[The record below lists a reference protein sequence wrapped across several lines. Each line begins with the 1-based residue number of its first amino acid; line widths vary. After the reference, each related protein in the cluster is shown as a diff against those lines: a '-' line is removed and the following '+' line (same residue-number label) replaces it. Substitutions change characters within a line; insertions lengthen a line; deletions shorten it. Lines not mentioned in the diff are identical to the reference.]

1 MISLV
6 VASRNQK
13 KVNELQ
19 AILSGMP
26 LKAISLAELSGAPE
40 VIEDGS
46 TFEENAAKKAV
57 AIARWSGKL
66 ALADDSGLCVDAL
79 NGAPG
84 IYSARFAGESQDD
97 KKNCVKLLQ
106 EMDKISDDKRGAAFA
121 CVVVIAA
128 PDGRVIGTVRGEYR
142 GWIAREAKG
151 TFGFGYDPVF
161 IDPQSGK
168 HFAELLPAAK
178 NKISH
183 RARALEKAKKI
194 LAAYVSGLPAGSL

>member
-1 MISLV
+1 MIPLV

-19 AILSGMP
+19 AILSGTAI
-26 LKAISLAELSGAPE
+26 KAISVAELPGAPE

-84 IYSARFAGESQDD
+84 VYSARFAGESQDD
-97 KKNCVKLLQ
+97 EKNCVKLLQ
-106 EMDKISDDKRGAAFA
+106 EMDNISDDKRGAAFV

-128 PDGRVIGTVRGEYR
+128 PDGRVIGSSRGECR
-142 GWIAREAKG
+142 GRIARESRG
-151 TFGFGYDPVF
+151 LFGFGYDPIF

-168 HFAELLPAAK
+168 HFAELEPDVK

-183 RARALEKAKKI
+183 RARALEKAKGI
-194 LAAYVSGLPAGSL
+194 LTAYRLGLPAGGL